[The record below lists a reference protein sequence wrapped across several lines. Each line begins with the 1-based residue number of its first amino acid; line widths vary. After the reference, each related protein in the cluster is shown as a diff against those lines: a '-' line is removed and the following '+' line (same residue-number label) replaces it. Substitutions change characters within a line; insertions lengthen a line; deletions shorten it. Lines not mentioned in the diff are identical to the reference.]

1 MRHNKKI
8 NHLGRTSSHRN
19 AMLSNMCISLIREK
33 RIFTTV
39 AKAKA
44 LRKVV
49 EPIITKSK
57 NDTTHS
63 RRLVFQDLM
72 GGQAAK
78 AAVQE
83 LFQDVAQKVADRP
96 GGYTRIIKTGYR
108 LGDNA
113 AMCFIELVD
122 YNENMQKAGKAE
134 AKPKTRRS
142 RRGAGAKA
150 TDAAETVVAEKAT
163 PKAKA
168 APKAEKPAKK
178 EAAPKA
184 EEKETP
190 KKDEE

>member
-19 AMLSNMCISLIREK
+19 AMLSNMCISLIRDK

-44 LRKVV
+44 LRKEV

-57 NDTTHS
+57 TDTTHS

-78 AAVQE
+78 FAVQE
-83 LFQDVAQKVADRP
+83 LFQNIAPKVAERQ
-96 GGYTRIIKTGYR
+96 GGYTRIIKTGFR

-122 YNENMQKAGKAE
+122 FNDNMQKAGKAE

-142 RRGAGAKA
+142 RRGTGAKA
-150 TDAAETVVAEKAT
+150 TEAAAVAETA
-163 PKAKA
+163 PKA
-168 APKAEKPAKK
+168 KAEKPAK

-184 EEKETP
+184 EEAP
-190 KKDEE
+190 KTDAE